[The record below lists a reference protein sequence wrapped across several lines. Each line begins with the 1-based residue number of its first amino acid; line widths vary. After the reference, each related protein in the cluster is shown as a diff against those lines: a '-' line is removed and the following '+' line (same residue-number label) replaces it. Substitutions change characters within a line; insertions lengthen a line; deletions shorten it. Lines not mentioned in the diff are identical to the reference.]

1 MDPITIAMA
10 SFSAVKAGVSAGKEI
25 TSLAKDIGS
34 LFQAIDDINDD
45 HSKKRDSV
53 FANSNE
59 EALSTFVAR
68 KKAADM
74 EEELRQI
81 VIATRGFSAWGELV
95 ELRKEIRVRNKKER
109 EEKRKQTQ
117 KMVENILLYGG
128 IGLILL
134 FICGF
139 ALLILLSYLGKI

>member
-34 LFQAIDDINDD
+34 LFQAIDDIKDD
-45 HSKKRDSV
+45 HNKKRDSV

-68 KKAADM
+68 KKAEDM

-109 EEKRKQTQ
+109 EEKRKKTQ
-117 KMVENILLYGG
+117 KMVENILIYGG
-128 IGLILL
+128 ISLILL
-134 FICGF
+134 FVCGF

>member
-74 EEELRQI
+74 EEELRQV

-109 EEKRKQTQ
+109 EEKRKKTQ
-117 KMVENILLYGG
+117 KMVENILIYGG
-128 IGLILL
+128 IGLIFL
-134 FICGF
+134 FVCGF
-139 ALLILLSYLGKI
+139 SLLILLSYLGKI

>member
-34 LFQAIDDINDD
+34 LFQAIDDIKDD
-45 HSKKRDSV
+45 HNKKRDSV

-68 KKAADM
+68 KKAEDM

-117 KMVENILLYGG
+117 KMVENILIYGG
-128 IGLILL
+128 IGIILL
-134 FICGF
+134 FVCGF

>member
-34 LFQAIDDINDD
+34 LFQAIDDIKDD
-45 HSKKRDSV
+45 HNKKRDSV

-68 KKAADM
+68 KKAEDM

-109 EEKRKQTQ
+109 EEKRKKTQ
-117 KMVENILLYGG
+117 KMVENILIYGG
-128 IGLILL
+128 IGLIFL

-139 ALLILLSYLGKI
+139 ALLILLKYMGKI

>member
-34 LFQAIDDINDD
+34 LFQAIDDIKDD
-45 HSKKRDSV
+45 HSKKRDSA

-68 KKAADM
+68 KKAEDM

-81 VIATRGFSAWGELV
+81 IISTRGFSAWGELV

-109 EEKRKQTQ
+109 EEKRKKTQ
-117 KMVENILLYGG
+117 KMVENILIYGG

-134 FICGF
+134 FVCGF

>member
-109 EEKRKQTQ
+109 EEKRKKTQ

-139 ALLILLSYLGKI
+139 ALLILLNYLGKI

>member
-74 EEELRQI
+74 EEELRQV

-109 EEKRKQTQ
+109 EDKRKKTQ
-117 KMVENILLYGG
+117 KMVENILIYGG

-134 FICGF
+134 FVCGF
-139 ALLILLSYLGKI
+139 SLLILLSYLGKI

>member
-109 EEKRKQTQ
+109 EEKRKKTQ

>member
-109 EEKRKQTQ
+109 EEKRKKTQ

-139 ALLILLSYLGKI
+139 ALIILLSYLGKI

>member
-34 LFQAIDDINDD
+34 LFQAIDDIKDD
-45 HSKKRDSV
+45 RSKKRDSV

-68 KKAADM
+68 KKAEDM

-109 EEKRKQTQ
+109 EEKRKKTQ

-128 IGLILL
+128 IGLIFL
-134 FICGF
+134 FVCGF
-139 ALLILLSYLGKI
+139 ALLILLKYMGKI

>member
-34 LFQAIDDINDD
+34 LFQAIDDIKDD

-68 KKAADM
+68 KKAEDM

-109 EEKRKQTQ
+109 EEKRKKTQ
-117 KMVENILLYGG
+117 KMVENILIYGG
-128 IGLILL
+128 IGLIFL

-139 ALLILLSYLGKI
+139 SLLILLKYMGKI

>member
-34 LFQAIDDINDD
+34 LFQAIDDIKDD
-45 HSKKRDSV
+45 HNKKRDSV

-68 KKAADM
+68 KKAEDM

-109 EEKRKQTQ
+109 EEKRKKTQ
-117 KMVENILLYGG
+117 KMVENILIYGG
-128 IGLILL
+128 ISLILL

-139 ALLILLSYLGKI
+139 ALLILLKYMGKI

>member
-74 EEELRQI
+74 EEELRQV

-109 EEKRKQTQ
+109 EDKRKKTQ
-117 KMVENILLYGG
+117 KMVENILIYGG
-128 IGLILL
+128 IGLIFL
-134 FICGF
+134 FVCGF
-139 ALLILLSYLGKI
+139 SLLILLSYLGKI